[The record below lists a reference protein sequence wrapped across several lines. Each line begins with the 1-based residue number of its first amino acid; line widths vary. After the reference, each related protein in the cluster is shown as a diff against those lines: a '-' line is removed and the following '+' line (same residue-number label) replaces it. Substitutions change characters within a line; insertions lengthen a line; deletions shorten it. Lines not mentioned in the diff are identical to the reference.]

1 MKTEHSDPTPAMISE
16 FLYQD
21 RYGRAPSEI
30 RVWKLANEALV
41 GSSWLVSSEPAGLSA
56 AETMNTMGNSDQI
69 SATTARPCRH
79 HVPLLG
85 RRRGGA
91 AGGGVTTGALN
102 LVVGDRHALAL
113 VDAPTSVHLF
123 QGLGPTES

>member
-1 MKTEHSDPTPAMISE
+1 MKTEHSEAMPAMSSE

-21 RYGRAPSEI
+21 TYGRAPSVN
-30 RVWKLANEALV
+30 RLWKLASEALV

-79 HVPLLG
+79 QSRCPDA
-85 RRRGGA
+85 GA
-91 AGGGVTTGALN
+91 GAPREA
-102 LVVGDRHALAL
+102 V
-113 VDAPTSVHLF
+113 
-123 QGLGPTES
+123 

>member
-1 MKTEHSDPTPAMISE
+1 MSSE

-21 RYGRAPSEI
+21 TYGRAPSVN
-30 RVWKLANEALV
+30 RLWKLASEPLV

-56 AETMNTMGNSDQI
+56 ADTMNTMGNSDQI

-79 HVPLLG
+79 QVPLPG

-91 AGGGVTTGALN
+91 AGGGVKP
-102 LVVGDRHALAL
+102 
-113 VDAPTSVHLF
+113 APSTSSWGIATL
-123 QGLGPTES
+123 SRW